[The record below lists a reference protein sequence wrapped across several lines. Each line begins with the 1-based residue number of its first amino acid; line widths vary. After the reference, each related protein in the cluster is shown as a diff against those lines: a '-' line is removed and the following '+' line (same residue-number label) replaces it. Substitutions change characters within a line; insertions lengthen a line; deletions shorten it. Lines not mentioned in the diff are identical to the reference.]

1 MDWES
6 IREEA
11 VKYLQDL
18 VRINTTNPPGNETPA
33 AGYVADVLRKEGIE
47 AQIVESEPGRGNVI
61 ARLKGSGEKGALLLL
76 SHLDVVPVEP
86 EHWEHDPFG
95 GELIDGYIWGRGT
108 VDTKQLTV
116 MEMLCLL
123 LAKREGLS
131 LKRDL
136 VLAATAD
143 EETGGKLGV
152 EWLVKNRPELQECEY
167 AINEGGGFGFDL
179 GGKRYYLCDSAEKAP
194 CWIKVKAKGTP
205 GHASTPRGDNAV
217 LKLAEAIA
225 RLGKARLPMH
235 RTATAEVFI
244 KSLARD
250 QKFPNSVLLPLVLNP
265 IFEPLIMRQLPEDS
279 EIKPMLR
286 AMLHNTATPTIL
298 RAGKKTN
305 VIPSEAEAEVDCRVL
320 PGQTKED
327 LFAEIRPYL
336 GEDIEI
342 EVLTEPMP
350 FETDYN
356 TELFTVFQEVIAE
369 EDPGA
374 KVVPFMLTA
383 TTDSRFLARKGVK
396 VYGFSPMKP
405 DPKASF
411 LELAHAHNE
420 RISVE
425 NLMFGV
431 RVLYKIVKRF
441 CT

>member
-235 RTATAEVFI
+235 RTAPAEVFI